1 MKPLVVSILLSAAAA
16 QGAEDPKPPVPVR
29 VGTSHRVD
37 VIAPGERVETAID
50 RMRRATNPTKAIER
64 PAERPA
70 VRGPTATER
79 VQQPSDAQRQAAP
92 PQQQAPAPGGGPGP
106 PHR

>member
-1 MKPLVVSILLSAAAA
+1 MKLLFLSVLLFAAAA
-16 QGAEDPKPPVPVR
+16 KAEDAKPPVR

-50 RMRRATNPTKAIER
+50 RMRRATNPTKTIDR

-92 PQQQAPAPGGGPGP
+92 SQQQAPAPGGGPGP

>member
-1 MKPLVVSILLSAAAA
+1 MKLFLLAVVLSATAAR
-16 QGAEDPKPPVPVR
+16 AEDPKPAMPVR

-64 PAERPA
+64 PVERPA
-70 VRGPTATER
+70 VRGPGAAER
-79 VQQPSDAQRQAAP
+79 VQQPSDAARQTPA
-92 PQQQAPAPGGGPGP
+92 QQQAPAPGGGPGP